1 MINYTT
7 TSFKTRE
14 TIGDTPFFNTMSDT
28 ATMTITPNSGYV
40 VSASSFSVPKLP
52 SDILSV
58 SFTDT
63 DTAGSVDNLV
73 TITATFKQTFTVT
86 DHVTINLN
94 ILGDATFFIDSEQTI
109 SANVRLIDD
118 KNENSFGSVSITS
131 FEDTTVTTTKQVG
144 INGNLDIFTTIISND
159 ITKNVTT
166 KLASVTV
173 TADTNYY
180 FVNKPYLKRLSTD
193 NVFLKQTS
201 VTRDANKKATA
212 YNFDVMFN
220 SKFNTYAENQQPVF
234 IEYTAKALP
243 VEKTEITRVV
253 FGDTNVSDLGETR
266 PIRVYGTEGAEFN
279 LTIVKESDKTKS
291 IINDP
296 INTENIFTE
305 TGTIASINKKIP
317 RTSSKKKIGYC
328 DFVQKFPMNTIRST
342 QLNGAMSA
350 STTMNVD
357 SNADVAVGDRVIMGK
372 IDAGKTIKVTEL
384 NPGSVANRLTLSS
397 AITAS
402 DDTVVKF
409 IRNETYNINIYPK
422 DGVTLGT
429 KVPLTKPFY
438 TIKQNTN
445 PVLTLAATTSYAADP
460 GNTTYA
466 GRVGATPDILSTLPI
481 AVGGTRAV
489 VVEGST
495 KNRFKLTYTFTATN
509 GAHNWA
515 ALDGS
520 APEPK
525 WSSTLERTTLSTGA
539 TLSPSHWTNSA
550 ADKNGGTKLEIH
562 DMIAS
567 GLSTNELTLVLE
579 ITVLKFGTDDV
590 TCTLQLDDIFRAS

>member
-1 MINYTT
+1 MSNYTIT
-7 TSFKTRE
+7 KFKVTE
-14 TIGDTPFFNTMSDT
+14 TIGDSIFRGNMVNSG
-28 ATMTITPNSGYV
+28 TMTITPNAGYV
-40 VSASSFSVPKLP
+40 VTASDFSVSTVP
-52 SDILSV
+52 SQLSSV
-58 SFTDT
+58 IFTDT
-63 DTAGSVDNLV
+63 GVAGQPNNTV
-73 TITATFKQTFTVT
+73 TVTSTFKTSFIVT
-86 DHVTINLN
+86 KN
-94 ILGDATFFIDSEQTI
+94 IIIKLDIVGDAKPWQEEEKLI

-131 FEDTTVTTTKQVG
+131 FEDATVTTTKQVG
-144 INGNLDIFTTIISND
+144 INGNLDVFTTIISNN

-166 KLASVTV
+166 KLASIIV
-173 TADTNYY
+173 TADTDYY
-180 FVNKPYLKRLSTD
+180 FVNKPYLKRLGAD

-253 FGDTNVSDLGETR
+253 FGDTSVSDLGETR

-328 DFVQKFPMNTIRST
+328 DFIQKFPMNTIRST
-342 QLNGAMSA
+342 QLHGAMIA

-372 IDAGKTIKVTEL
+372 IDAGNTVKVTAV
-384 NPGSVANRLTLSS
+384 NPGSVANRLTVSS
-397 AITAS
+397 PISAS

-409 IRNETYNINIYPK
+409 VRNETYNINIYPK

-429 KVPLTKPFY
+429 KIPLTKPFY

-445 PVLTLAATTSYAADP
+445 PILTLAATTSYAADP
-460 GNTTYA
+460 ANTTYA
-466 GRVGATPDILSTLPI
+466 GRVGATPDILRTLPT

-489 VVEGST
+489 ITAGNTS
-495 KNRFKLTYTFTATN
+495 NNFRLTYTFTATS
-509 GAHNWA
+509 GNWTSI
-515 ALDGS
+515 GS
-520 APEPK
+520 PPEPK
-525 WSSTLERTTLSTGA
+525 WSSKLERDILAGTL
-539 TLSPSHWTNSA
+539 LSPSHWTNSVA
-550 ADKNGGTKLEIH
+550 EKNGGTLLEIY

-567 GLSTNELTLVLE
+567 GAGTNTLTLALE

-590 TCTLQLDDIFRAS
+590 TCTLQLDDVFRAS

>member
-1 MINYTT
+1 MSNYTIT
-7 TSFKTRE
+7 KFKVTE
-14 TIGDTPFFNTMSDT
+14 TIGDSIFRGNMVNSG
-28 ATMTITPNSGYV
+28 TMTITPNAGYV
-40 VSASSFSVPKLP
+40 VTASDFSVSTVP
-52 SDILSV
+52 SQLSSV
-58 SFTDT
+58 IFTDT
-63 DTAGSVDNLV
+63 GVAGQPNNTV
-73 TITATFKQTFTVT
+73 TVTSTFKTSFIVT
-86 DHVTINLN
+86 KN
-94 ILGDATFFIDSEQTI
+94 IIIKLDIIGDAKPWQEEEKLI

-131 FEDTTVTTTKQVG
+131 FEDATVTTTKQVG
-144 INGNLDIFTTIISND
+144 INGNLDVFTTIISND

-166 KLASVTV
+166 KLASITV
-173 TADTNYY
+173 TADTDYY
-180 FVNKPYLKRLSTD
+180 FVNKPYLKRLSAD

-305 TGTIASINKKIP
+305 TGTVASINKKIP
-317 RTSSKKKIGYC
+317 RTSSKSKIGYC
-328 DFVQKFPMNTIRST
+328 DFIQKFPMNTIRST

-357 SNADVAVGDRVIMGK
+357 SNADVAIGDRVIMGN
-372 IDAGKTIKVTEL
+372 ISAGNTVKVTAV
-384 NPGSVANRLTLSS
+384 NPGSVANRLTVSS

-422 DGVTLGT
+422 DGVTLGS
-429 KVPLTKPFY
+429 KIPLTKPFY

-445 PVLTLAATTSYAADP
+445 PMLTLDATTSYAIDP
-460 GNTTYA
+460 ASVTYA
-466 GRVGATPDILSTLPI
+466 GRVGATPDILRTLPT
-481 AVGGTRAV
+481 AVGGTRAAITA
-489 VVEGST
+489 GNAS
-495 KNRFKLTYTFTATN
+495 NNFRLTYTFTATN
-509 GAHNWA
+509 AAHNWVSI
-515 ALDGS
+515 GS
-520 APEPK
+520 PPEPK
-525 WSSTLERTTLSTGA
+525 WSSKLERDTSAGA
-539 TLSPSHWTNSA
+539 LLSPSHWTNSVA
-550 ADKNGGTKLEIH
+550 EKNGGTLLEIY

-567 GLSTNELTLVLE
+567 GTGTNTLTLVLE

-590 TCTLQLDDIFRAS
+590 TCTLQLDDVFRAS